1 MVRYTSSSL
10 VLLAAIGSSLAKQTI
25 LVGFSNRD
33 AYDEVVRHATAPGEG
48 KASNIAEPNMFRRPL
63 NVGRKSKR
71 RGRGTGRKLPGRNGY
86 DGNTPDPTEPEPEPE
101 MTIGYAKVDY
111 TDDADIDK
119 EIEELGKI
127 LGVTVAEL
135 DGEVKALG
143 FPTNGKE
150 GKKNKG
156 SSLRGQMERVL
167 AESTPWGI
175 GMVNI
180 IPYWE
185 VTPQADVTICVIDTG
200 YDLGHEDLP
209 DTIDGVTG
217 FTPSNGGGSFGVWD
231 VDGGGHGTHVAG
243 TIGAI
248 GSNGVGVVGVN
259 PDPSK
264 FKFRIGKGLGDSGS
278 GSYSGIIECIED
290 CVSSGAD
297 VISMSLGG
305 SGSTNLMES
314 ACEAAYDDGVLVVA
328 AAGNS
333 GSTDYLY
340 PASYP
345 VVMSVA
351 SVAEGGGPESD
362 TYGEL
367 SSFSTRNDQVE
378 IAGPGSDVVST
389 TPNDNYDSYSGTSM
403 ATPHVSA
410 VAAWLIS
417 LFPNC
422 EANQIRNAM
431 INSSQEPPR
440 AADGWDKLYGH
451 GIIDAGAAYS
461 LLSSANC
468 VGAGGLSSSE
478 VGKTQSQMAQG
489 GAYQRDIGCTVD
501 AHCYIGSDPNFGTRY
516 CTDTKICAV
525 KVPSPSPP
533 CVGTD
538 VKVTVEF
545 KTDAYP
551 SESSWRISQTCG
563 SGFSKS
569 SDGFTETNTVNID
582 NYCTSDGAFLFTITD
597 SYGDGLFDPGY
608 YKVYI
613 DDVEMIS
620 EGPPINF
627 ANTYTKSF
635 GSCTTPPPTTPAP
648 VTSQV
653 CSSVL
658 K

>member
-1 MVRYTSSSL
+1 
-10 VLLAAIGSSLAKQTI
+10 
-25 LVGFSNRD
+25 
-33 AYDEVVRHATAPGEG
+33 
-48 KASNIAEPNMFRRPL
+48 
-63 NVGRKSKR
+63 
-71 RGRGTGRKLPGRNGY
+71 
-86 DGNTPDPTEPEPEPE
+86 
-101 MTIGYAKVDY
+101 
-111 TDDADIDK
+111 
-119 EIEELGKI
+119 
-127 LGVTVAEL
+127 
-135 DGEVKALG
+135 
-143 FPTNGKE
+143 
-150 GKKNKG
+150 
-156 SSLRGQMERVL
+156 
-167 AESTPWGI
+167 
-175 GMVNI
+175 
-180 IPYWE
+180 
-185 VTPQADVTICVIDTG
+185 
-200 YDLGHEDLP
+200 
-209 DTIDGVTG
+209 
-217 FTPSNGGGSFGVWD
+217 
-231 VDGGGHGTHVAG
+231 
-243 TIGAI
+243 
-248 GSNGVGVVGVN
+248 
-259 PDPSK
+259 
-264 FKFRIGKGLGDSGS
+264 
-278 GSYSGIIECIED
+278 
-290 CVSSGAD
+290 
-297 VISMSLGG
+297 
-305 SGSTNLMES
+305 
-314 ACEAAYDDGVLVVA
+314 
-328 AAGNS
+328 
-333 GSTDYLY
+333 
-340 PASYP
+340 
-345 VVMSVA
+345 
-351 SVAEGGGPESD
+351 
-362 TYGEL
+362 
-367 SSFSTRNDQVE
+367 
-378 IAGPGSDVVST
+378 
-389 TPNDNYDSYSGTSM
+389 M

-648 VTSQV
+648 VTSQ
-653 CSSVL
+653 
-658 K
+658 